1 MPQYQ
6 VEIKCKF
13 EFAHRLMDY
22 VGKCNNV
29 HGHTGW
35 ATVTF
40 AGDSLDSTGMV
51 IDFGDIK
58 RVVREW
64 VDARWDHS
72 YICRQDDP
80 LGDVFRDEGLSVY
93 GMVVN
98 PTTENLCEHLYHVVD
113 NLIEPKCV
121 GVEIQETPVNIAR
134 YEP

>member
-1 MPQYQ
+1 MPLYQ

-22 VGKCNNV
+22 VGKCENV

-40 AGDSLDSTGMV
+40 AGDKLDSMGMV

-58 RVVREW
+58 RVVRKW
-64 VDARWDHS
+64 IDDRWDHA

-80 LGDVFRDEGLSVY
+80 LMKILRKEGLYVY
-93 GMVVN
+93 EMDVN
-98 PTTENLCEHLYHVVD
+98 PTTENMCEHLYHIVD